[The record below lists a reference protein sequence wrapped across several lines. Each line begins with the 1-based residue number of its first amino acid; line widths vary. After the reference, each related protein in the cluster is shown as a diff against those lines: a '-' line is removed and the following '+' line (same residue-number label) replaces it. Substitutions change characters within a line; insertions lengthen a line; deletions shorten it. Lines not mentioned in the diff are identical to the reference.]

1 MTDPAGAND
10 QPTGTNTVPGTNVET
25 ETETGTGGG
34 TVLEQG
40 GNDAIE
46 ADEIDSAIGDVSDRG
61 SVTTSLASSIYDY
74 T

>member
-10 QPTGTNTVPGTNVET
+10 QPTVTAVVPSTNIET
-25 ETETGTGGG
+25 GTETGTQ
-34 TVLEQG
+34 TILEQG
-40 GNDAIE
+40 QNDAIE

-61 SVTTSLASSIYDY
+61 SVTTSLASSIYDH

>member
-10 QPTGTNTVPGTNVET
+10 QPTGTAILPGTNVET
-25 ETETGTGGG
+25 ETETGTGTG

-40 GNDAIE
+40 QHDAIE
-46 ADEIDSAIGDVSDRG
+46 AEETDSAIGDVSDRG